1 MKVTIKRGKETT
13 TFGNLSVGVVFEF
26 TGMKFMKISGYEFGK
41 DETHPKK
48 VCRALNLDSIEEIYI
63 PDETE
68 IPVDS
73 IFIPKEIIFK

>member
-13 TFGNLSVGVVFEF
+13 QFKNLKTGVVFEC
-26 TGMKFMKISGYEFGK
+26 GDSKFMKISGYEFGK

-48 VCRALNLDSIEEIYI
+48 VCRALNLDSIEETYI